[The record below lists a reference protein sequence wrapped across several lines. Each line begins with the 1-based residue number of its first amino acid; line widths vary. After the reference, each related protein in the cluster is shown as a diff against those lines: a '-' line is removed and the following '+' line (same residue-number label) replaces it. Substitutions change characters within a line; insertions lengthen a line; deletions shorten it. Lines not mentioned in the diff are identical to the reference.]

1 VTTPDLDELE
11 TLIPPADLPDD
22 ALCEVTAADLRA
34 LTALIPAAREIRDTF
49 GTLDQPRWEEP
60 CDATD

>member
-1 VTTPDLDELE
+1 MSDITLEELE

-34 LTALIPAAREIRDTF
+34 LTGLIPAAREIRDTF
-49 GTLDQPRWEEP
+49 GTLDQPRWAEAR
-60 CDATD
+60 DAED